1 MSNPPKRVALAFPH
15 GLAFMERLM
24 HGVMDY
30 SRQHGGW
37 IFTKLPERLNP
48 SIEWLEHWKGDG
60 ALAFVTTP
68 RDSRIA
74 RSLQIPLVNLTAHLP
89 DPGVPTAMVDHEAT
103 GRIAAEHLLER
114 KFRRFGYYG
123 TKGVRYSQ
131 MRREGFV
138 STVTAAGGQCEVLLV
153 PSSFTSAEKWEQQEE
168 LLERWLG
175 EMVLPVGI
183 MASTDLRAAMVL
195 EACSRI
201 GLRVPEDVA
210 VIGVDND
217 PVVCNSS
224 HPPLSSVS
232 RNDYQVGWRA
242 AELLHRLM
250 EGKAPPEEAILI
262 APDMVVARRST
273 ETLAAEDPVVVRV
286 VKYIGSH
293 LHETF
298 GVERL
303 VGLVSVSR
311 RRLEQKFRE
320 NLGMTPSELINR
332 MRVEK
337 AKALLEEEH
346 PQSLTSIAA
355 ACGFTDLRNFRLIF
369 RRITSQTPAEYR
381 KTMSGG
387 GGNALH

>member
-1 MSNPPKRVALAFPH
+1 
-15 GLAFMERLM
+15 MERLM

-30 SRQHGGW
+30 ARQHGGW
-37 IFTKLPERLNP
+37 VFTKLPERLNP
-48 SIEWLEHWKGDG
+48 SIDWLENWKGDG
-60 ALAFVTTP
+60 ALAFVTTKA
-68 RDSRIA
+68 DARIA
-74 RSLQIPLVNLTAHLP
+74 QALKIPLVNLTAHLA

-131 MRREGFV
+131 MRREGF
-138 STVTAAGGQCEVLLV
+138 TEAVTEAGGQCEVLLV
-153 PSSFTSAEKWEQQEE
+153 PSSFSSASKWEEQEE
-168 LLERWLG
+168 LLDEWLKG
-175 EMVLPVGI
+175 MSLPVGV

-195 EACSRI
+195 EACARV

-217 PVVCNSS
+217 PVVCESS

-232 RNDYQVGWRA
+232 RNDYEVGWRA

-250 EGKAPPEEAILI
+250 DGEAAPNHAVMVG
-262 APDMVVARRST
+262 PDTVVARRST
-273 ETLAAEDPVVVRV
+273 DTLAAEDPMVAKA

-293 LHETF
+293 LHEAF

-303 VGLVSVSR
+303 VGLVPVSR

-320 NLGMTPSELINR
+320 NLGMTPSELITR

-337 AKALLEEEH
+337 AKGLLE
-346 PQSLTSIAA
+346 
-355 ACGFTDLRNFRLIF
+355 
-369 RRITSQTPAEYR
+369 AEP
-381 KTMSGG
+381 
-387 GGNALH
+387 